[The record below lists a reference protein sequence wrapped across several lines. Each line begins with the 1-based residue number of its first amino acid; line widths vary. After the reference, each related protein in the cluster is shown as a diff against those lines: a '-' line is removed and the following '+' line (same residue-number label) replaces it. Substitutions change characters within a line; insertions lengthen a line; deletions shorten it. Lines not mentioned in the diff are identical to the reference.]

1 MRSFLFLIAGVFLWT
16 HLAAAKQPVYVMLW
30 FDTEDYIDPESDD
43 AALRIA
49 SDLTNLG
56 VRATFKLTGEKAR
69 VLQSRGREDVIRALS
84 HHSIGYHTNFHSVQP
99 APAVYLEQFGVLDGA
114 EEFVRRERPGIQAIE
129 RVFGV
134 KPVCYGQPGSSWAP
148 QVFAGLRQWGVPVY
162 LDEGS
167 QVGLRD
173 QPFWYGGLLNIF
185 NLGQFVI
192 RPNLED
198 EGKNEAVWKK
208 FVEDVDRLS
217 EKGGVIST
225 YFHPTEFV
233 NAKFWDAVN
242 FSNGEVRPREQWVA
256 PPLYSRDEAERH
268 FHVLTRFVERAK
280 KIPNVQ
286 FITADD
292 ALHLYQSQSPV
303 SLDKAVIARH
313 LREHITFIESPKGD
327 LSAAEAVTEL
337 LGLPPEFVDGPTRA
351 GATTYSK
358 PEIPRW
364 RFDKAVADVRDFI
377 MTEHRLPPEV
387 FLGADTLSLADFVAT
402 LSEYMLTTPTTGG
415 VRVVHG
421 KLDFEQYVSSES
433 ERAFQWPIHPP
444 GFKAPHVLEMGRLLA
459 WTLKPARLK

>member
-1 MRSFLFLIAGVFLWT
+1 MRSFFFLIAGCILWT
-16 HLAAAKQPVYVMLW
+16 HLAVAKQPVYVMLW
-30 FDTEDYIDPESDD
+30 FDTEDYIDTQSDD

-49 SDLTNLG
+49 NDLTRLG
-56 VRATFKLTGEKAR
+56 VRATFKVTGEKAR
-69 VLQSRGREDVIRALS
+69 MLQSRGREDVIRALS
-84 HHSIGYHTNFHSVQP
+84 HHSIGYHTNFHSIQP
-99 APAVYLEQFGVLDGA
+99 APAVYLERFGILDGT
-114 EEFVRRERPGIQAIE
+114 EEFVRRERPGIQSIE

-148 QVFAGLRQWGVPVY
+148 QVFAGLRQWGVSVY

-185 NLGQFVI
+185 NLGRFVV

-198 EGKNEAVWKK
+198 EAKNEAVWEK
-208 FVEDVDRLS
+208 FIDDVNRLS
-217 EKGGVIST
+217 DKGGVIST

-233 NAKFWDAVN
+233 NKEFWDAVN

-256 PPLYSRDEAERH
+256 PPLYSAAEAERH
-268 FHVLTRFVERAK
+268 FRVLTRFVERAK

-303 SLDKAVIARH
+303 SLDKAEIAKR
-313 LREHITFIESPKGD
+313 LRGHITFIESPKGD
-327 LSAAEAVTEL
+327 LSAAEAATTLFGV
-337 LGLPPEFVDGPTRA
+337 PADFVDGPTRA

-358 PEIPRW
+358 AEIPDW
-364 RFDKAVADVRDFI
+364 LFDKAAADVRDFI
-377 MTEHRLPPEV
+377 ATEHRLPPEV
-387 FLGADTLSLADFVAT
+387 FLGAETLSLADFVAT
-402 LSEYMLTTPTTGG
+402 FAEHTLTPGPA
-415 VRVVHG
+415 RVVRG
-421 KLDFEQYVSSES
+421 NVDFGQYVSSQE
-433 ERAFQWPIHPP
+433 EEAFHWPIHPP
-444 GFKAPHVLEMGRLLA
+444 GFKAPHVLEMARLLA